1 MDGWIARAGWLS
13 LKFLKFFLVWMRGW
27 MRVVR
32 DESNADGRVRGE

>member
-1 MDGWIARAGWLS
+1 MDGLRALAGGRRIFEL
-13 LKFLKFFLVWMRGW
+13 FLVWMRGW